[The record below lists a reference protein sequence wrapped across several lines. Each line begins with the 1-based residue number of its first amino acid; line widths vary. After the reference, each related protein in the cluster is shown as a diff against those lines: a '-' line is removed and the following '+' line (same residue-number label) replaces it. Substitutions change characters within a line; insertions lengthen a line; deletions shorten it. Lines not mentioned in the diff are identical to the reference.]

1 MRILY
6 IYRNPAF
13 GFSIGKVFKPIE
25 EEMKKYA
32 DVESIV
38 LPKAN
43 YSLIS
48 LWTNIRYAQKAVKK
62 KHYDI
67 VHITG
72 SEHYLIPF
80 LRGQNVVVTV
90 HDLGSILNK
99 NMNYIAKKVKKLLF
113 ISSLQYA
120 PFLTFISKSSME
132 EAIGMV
138 AFYNN
143 KMLVI
148 PNAVD
153 SSYTYSYKDFNKD
166 CPIILHLGTKANKN
180 LLRIA
185 QALNGINCKLRIIGN
200 LKDEQIKV
208 LNENDI
214 DYSVKE
220 GLTDIEI
227 FEEYKNCDIVSFPS
241 LYEGFGM
248 PIIEGQNVGRVV
260 VTSNMSPMKDVAGE
274 GAVLVDPYDVNSIRH
289 GFEEAILNSSKYI
302 NLGLENVKK
311 YNLQN
316 IVSKYRNMYNRIF
329 ISE

>member
-1 MRILY
+1 
-6 IYRNPAF
+6 
-13 GFSIGKVFKPIE
+13 
-25 EEMKKYA
+25 
-32 DVESIV
+32 
-38 LPKAN
+38 
-43 YSLIS
+43 
-48 LWTNIRYAQKAVKK
+48 
-62 KHYDI
+62 
-67 VHITG
+67 
-72 SEHYLIPF
+72 
-80 LRGQNVVVTV
+80 
-90 HDLGSILNK
+90 
-99 NMNYIAKKVKKLLF
+99 MNYIAKKVKKLLF

-120 PFLTFISKSSME
+120 SFLTFISKSSME

-220 GLTDIEI
+220 GLTDVEV

>member
-48 LWTNIRYAQKAVKK
+48 LWQNIRYAQKAVKK

-99 NMNYIAKKVKKLLF
+99 NMNYIAKKVKKWLF

-120 PFLTFISKSSME
+120 SFLTFISKSSME

-153 SSYTYSYKDFNKD
+153 GSYTYSYKDFNKD

-200 LKDEQIKV
+200 LKDEQNKV

-220 GLTDIEI
+220 GLTDVEV

-260 VTSNMSPMKDVAGE
+260 VTSNMSPMKDEAGE